1 MILAEDIYLRPVS
14 MRDFRVIHEWENNP
28 EFWPVTGTPGPFS
41 EEDIEEFIRTSG
53 NLFSQNQMRW
63 MICSKRDDQ
72 PIGALDIFEYSANDK
87 SAGIGILIADKQN
100 RKRGFA
106 HQAISSFCKF
116 AFETLHL
123 KSLHCIVYLDNTSSI
138 KLFEKN
144 NFQAKGISYFKNKK
158 TIRYQLDSFI
168 K

>member
-1 MILAEDIYLRPVS
+1 MITAEDIYLRPVS
-14 MRDFRVIHEWENNP
+14 MRDFRIIHEWENNP

-41 EEDIEEFIRTSG
+41 EADIEEFIRTSG
-53 NLFSQNQMRW
+53 NLFSHHQMRW
-63 MICSKRDDQ
+63 IICSKRDDQ
-72 PIGALDIFEYSANDK
+72 PIGALDVFEYNAIDK
-87 SAGIGILIADKQN
+87 TAGMGILIAEKRN

-106 HQAISSFCKF
+106 HQAISVFCKF

-123 KSLHCIVYLDNTSSI
+123 NSLHCIVYLDNTSSI

-144 NFQAKGISYFKNKK
+144 KFQAKGISYFKNKK
-158 TIRYQLDSFI
+158 TIRYQLDSEV

>member
-1 MILAEDIYLRPVS
+1 MILADDIYLRPVS

-28 EFWPVTGTPGPFS
+28 EFWPVTGTPGPFT

-72 PIGALDIFEYSANDK
+72 PIGALDIFEYSATDK

-100 RKRGFA
+100 RQRGFA

-116 AFETLHL
+116 AFETLRL

>member
-1 MILAEDIYLRPVS
+1 MITSEDIYLRPVS

-53 NLFSQNQMRW
+53 NLFSQHQMRW

-72 PIGALDIFEYSANDK
+72 PIGALDVFEYSETEK
-87 SAGIGILIADKQN
+87 SAGIGILIADSQN

-106 HQAISSFCKF
+106 NQALASFCKF
-116 AFETLHL
+116 AFETLKM
-123 KSLHCIVYLDNTSSI
+123 KSLHCIIHPENTSSI
-138 KLFEKN
+138 QLFERN
-144 NFQAKGISYFKNKK
+144 QFQAKGISIFKNRK
-158 TIRYQLDSFI
+158 TVRYQLDNSL

>member
-1 MILAEDIYLRPVS
+1 MIVAEDIYLRPVS
-14 MRDFRVIHEWENNP
+14 MRDFHIIHEWENNP

-53 NLFSQNQMRW
+53 NLFSHHQMRW
-63 MICSKRDDQ
+63 IICSKRDDQ
-72 PIGALDIFEYSANDK
+72 PIGALDVFEYNAIDRT
-87 SAGIGILIADKQN
+87 AGMGILIAEKRN

-106 HQAISSFCKF
+106 HQAISVFCKF

-123 KSLHCIVYLDNTSSI
+123 NSLHCIVYLDNTSSI

-144 NFQAKGISYFKNKK
+144 KFQAKGISYFKNKK
-158 TIRYQLDSFI
+158 TIRYQLDSEV

>member
-1 MILAEDIYLRPVS
+1 MITANDIYLRPVS
-14 MRDFRVIHEWENNP
+14 MRDFRIIHEWENNP

-53 NLFSQNQMRW
+53 NLFTHNQMRW

-72 PIGALDIFEYSANDK
+72 PVGALDVFEYNNSEK
-87 SAGIGILIADKQN
+87 SAGLGILIADEQN
-100 RKRGFA
+100 RRRGFA
-106 HQAISSFCKF
+106 HQAISSFCNF
-116 AFETLHL
+116 AFETLRL
-123 KSLHCIVYLDNTSSI
+123 NSLHCIVYLDNTSSI

-144 NFQAKGISYFKNKK
+144 HFEAKGISFFKNKK
-158 TIRYQLDSFI
+158 TIRYQLDSTV

>member
-1 MILAEDIYLRPVS
+1 MIVADDIYLRPVS
-14 MRDFRVIHEWENNP
+14 MRDFHIIHEWENNP

-53 NLFSQNQMRW
+53 NLFSHHQMRW
-63 MICSKRDDQ
+63 IICSKRDDQ
-72 PIGALDIFEYSANDK
+72 PIGALDVFEYNAIDRT
-87 SAGIGILIADKQN
+87 AGMGILIAEKRN

-106 HQAISSFCKF
+106 HQAISVFCKF

-123 KSLHCIVYLDNTSSI
+123 NSLHCIVYLDNTSSI

-144 NFQAKGISYFKNKK
+144 KFQAKGISYFKNKK
-158 TIRYQLDSFI
+158 TIRYQLDSEV